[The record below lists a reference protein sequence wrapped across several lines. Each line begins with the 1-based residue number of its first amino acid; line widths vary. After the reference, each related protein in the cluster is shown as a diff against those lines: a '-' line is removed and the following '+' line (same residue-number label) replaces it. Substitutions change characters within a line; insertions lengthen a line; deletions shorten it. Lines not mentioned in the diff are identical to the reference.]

1 MATEVRRGDVVLA
14 TFPFTDL
21 SSAKRRPALVVSASD
36 REGPDFILAFITS
49 KASKP
54 DLRDIFIDPSD
65 PDFAASGLRAPSLV
79 RCGKLMTLNRALL
92 IGRLGVLTSPI
103 MDKVDVALKMALAL
117 R

>member
-21 SSAKRRPALVVSASD
+21 SSTKLRPALVVSASD

-49 KASKP
+49 KASNP
-54 DLRDIFIDPSD
+54 DLRDVLVDPRD
-65 PDFAASGLRAPSLV
+65 HGFAQSGLRVLSLV
-79 RCGKLMTLNRALL
+79 RCGKLMTLNRTLL
-92 IGRLGVLTSPI
+92 IGRLGVLTDPV
-103 MDKVDVALKMALAL
+103 MEKVDAALKIALEL